1 MGKTTVVLVK
11 AGRRVRVEPG
21 SAADRRA
28 RDSGFAPAGGEGPPD
43 IAAMSWFAL
52 LAAVRKL
59 GFEGRTKAEALEF
72 LRQRGLLET

>member
-1 MGKTTVVLVK
+1 MTGT
-11 AGRRVRVEPG
+11 G
-21 SAADRRA
+21 RA
-28 RDSGFAPAGGEGPPD
+28 RDSGFAPVGGEDPD
-43 IAAMSWFAL
+43 DGQAPEIAAMSWFAL